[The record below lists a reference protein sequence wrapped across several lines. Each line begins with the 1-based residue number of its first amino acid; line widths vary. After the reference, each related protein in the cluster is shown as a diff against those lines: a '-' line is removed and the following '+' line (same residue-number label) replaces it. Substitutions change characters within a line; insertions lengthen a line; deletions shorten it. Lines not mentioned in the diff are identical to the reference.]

1 MSGVSD
7 DYFGPQVNGYFDFTV
22 LFEQAILSILPT
34 ALLIILAPIRIIW
47 LRGSDIRVRSGT
59 LLWLKLVA
67 IGVFTCLQI
76 VLVALWALPS
86 TPSTRTSVAESVLGL
101 VEAAAIASLSYTE
114 HKRSIRPS
122 ALLGLYLV
130 LTIVLDIAQARTL
143 WLRDGLTSV
152 AGVFTASLFAKV
164 VILALEETPKRVLLP
179 SSEKDVAV
187 ESTTG
192 VVSRSLFWW
201 LNSLFFQGFRLLIGL
216 EDLGAIDPKFDSA
229 RLLGMLDRSWAK
241 SKKDSNWSL
250 VFSTFWAFRTTFL
263 AGVFPRL
270 LFAGFTFAQ
279 PLLVNRIVNFV
290 GSPWTDDSKNIA
302 AGLVGATACIYVGL
316 AVSRCWYQ
324 HMTFQLVT
332 LFRGG
337 IVSLIFKK
345 TLNLDASAIKDSAP
359 VTLMSVDIENIA
371 VSMTFIHDVWAAAVE
386 LPVGIYLLY
395 RQVGPPCFLLLI
407 PGLLC
412 TGITTKLSAR
422 MAPARVAWNQG
433 VQKRV
438 SITSSMLNQIKGIKM
453 MGLTDHFSSIVQ
465 KLRATE
471 LKLSVKFR
479 VLITGLSVI
488 VGIAEQMTPVV
499 IIAAAVFW
507 TRSEQGLSIAE
518 AFTALSIIVLV
529 SGPLMKLIMS
539 IIQLMGA
546 FGCFMRIQSFLLLD
560 ELEDQRQILSKS
572 EKASLDSVHPRPSLH
587 GSDTQPLTPRSAEV
601 LASGVIEL
609 QSLKTKDRPVSIE
622 AGRPLVT
629 IQDANFSLKDGT
641 EILRNTSFTLRAGTI
656 SMVVGKVGSGK
667 SSLLKAILGELSISS
682 GTVTLYTS
690 SVAFCDQSPWL
701 RNVSVKDN
709 VTGQVPYDATWFS
722 AVVRACALD
731 QDISLFP
738 KAENTL
744 VGTGGIT
751 LSGGQKQRVALARA
765 VYSRKKLLLL
775 DDVFSGLD
783 NSTSKAV
790 FQRLLGPSGL
800 IRQAGMTVLLATNHV
815 NFLPAADYITMI
827 DDGAT
832 LHNQITFDSVP
843 RSVWGHLAEDVK
855 GKEPVPDDAEDS
867 DEHVEDAKPSKA
879 EAPVSTNPRVTE
891 AELTRQTGDT
901 EVYKLYFRSM
911 GWRMLGPFIFMSVL
925 FVALA
930 KLPQIW
936 LRIWTEEGTNERPAM
951 FFGIYLMFALL
962 CLVMNGVSISFWMLI
977 AIPRSAR
984 HLHQMLLDAVLAAPL
999 LFFTTTDSGVTLNR
1013 FSQDMA
1019 LIDHRLPMSAYAALH
1034 SILFV
1039 LAETAI
1045 IASGAT
1051 YVAALVPPSF
1061 AALYLLQKYYL
1072 RTSRQLRHIDL
1083 EAKSPLFTH
1092 FTEVLAGLPTLRAFA
1107 WRPAM
1112 LRESQ
1117 ALLDA
1122 SQRPYYLFFCVQRW
1136 LNVVLDLF
1144 VAGMA
1149 LVLVAFALFFG
1160 GTTTKGAIGLAMVNI
1175 ISFNQTLGNFIEMW
1189 TMLETSLG
1197 AITRLKYF
1205 VEFTPREDRE
1215 CERELPPPT
1224 WPENGKI
1231 EIGNATAS
1239 YSDDTDPVL
1248 KNITLTIHPGQKVG
1262 ICGRSGSG
1270 KSSLLLALL
1279 RLLDLQNPSG
1289 TLAVA
1294 SRSLLTAPRSA
1305 VRAALTTLPQDPVL
1319 LPGTVRDNIDPAGH
1333 NPDADLVSALRKTRV
1348 WDAVEARGGLD
1359 AEMAETGLSAGQKQ
1373 LFCLARAVLRRRRGG
1388 VVLLDEATS
1397 NVDHATDEEV
1407 RGVVMGEFEG
1417 VTVVEVAHRLEAIV
1431 GYDVVVVMDEGR
1443 VVERSHNLHPC
1454 PKIEQIRIRSEL
1466 RVPPPNRKLI
1476 TLTNPTAPLE
1486 ASHIKIPLPRTHGAE
1501 DVPRLGTQIAPP
1513 SKSRLPTGPP
1523 IKKSNPDRHAALV
1536 VRDGHQ
1542 RDRPRVPG
1550 PAHVGVEA
1558 EHILQVLQRGGHQPR
1573 AASSE
1578 ATTSTA

>member
-1 MSGVSD
+1 MSAAAD

-22 LFEQAILSILPT
+22 LFEQSILSILPT
-34 ALLIILAPIRIIW
+34 ALLILLAPIRITW
-47 LRGSDIRVRSGT
+47 LLRNDVHVRSGK
-59 LLWLKLVA
+59 LLWLKLAA
-67 IGVFTCLQI
+67 ISVFLCLQV

-101 VEAAAIASLSYTE
+101 VEAVSIAALSYTE

-122 ALLGLYLV
+122 ALLALYLV
-130 LTIVLDIAQARTL
+130 ITIVLDLAQVRTF
-143 WLRDGLTSV
+143 WLRDGLTAV
-152 AGVFTASLFAKV
+152 AGVFTTSLVVKV

-179 SSEKDVAV
+179 SSEKDVAI

-250 VFSTFWAFRTTFL
+250 IIATFWAFRTTFL
-263 AGVFPRL
+263 AAVLPRL

-345 TLNLDASAIKDSAP
+345 TLDLDASAIKDSAP

-386 LPVGIYLLY
+386 LPLGVYLLY

-407 PGLLC
+407 PGVVC
-412 TGITTKLSAR
+412 TSITTKLSAR
-422 MAPARVAWNQG
+422 MAPARIAWNAG

-438 SITSSMLNQIKGIKM
+438 SITSSMLNQMKGIKM
-453 MGLTDHFSSIVQ
+453 MGLTDYFSSIVQ
-465 KLRATE
+465 KLRVTE
-471 LKLSVKFR
+471 LKLSTKFR
-479 VLITGLSVI
+479 ILVTFLSVI
-488 VGIAEQMTPVV
+488 GGVAEQITPVI

-529 SGPLMKLIMS
+529 SGPLIKLISS

-546 FGCFMRIQSFLLLD
+546 FGCFTRIQDFLLLD
-560 ELEDQRQILSKS
+560 ELEDQRQVLSSS
-572 EKASLDSVHPRPSLH
+572 EKSSLESARPPSSFH
-587 GSDTQPLTPRSAEV
+587 GSDLQPLSAKGAEV
-601 LASGVIEL
+601 SNSSAVEL
-609 QSLKTKDRPVSIE
+609 QSLNITNRPPSIST
-622 AGRPLVT
+622 GNPIVN
-629 IQDANFSLKDGT
+629 ISDAKFALKDGT
-641 EILRNTSFTLRAGTI
+641 EILKDISLTLRKGTI
-656 SMVVGKVGSGK
+656 SMLVGRVGCGK
-667 SSLLKAILGELSISS
+667 SSLLKGILGELGIAA
-682 GTVTLYTS
+682 GTVTLHTS
-690 SVAFCDQSPWL
+690 SVAFCDQAPWL
-701 RNVSVKDN
+701 RNISIRDN
-709 VTGQVPYDATWFS
+709 IIGQVPYDAAWFT
-722 AVVRACALD
+722 AVIRACTLD
-731 QDISLFP
+731 QDIALFP
-738 KAENTL
+738 KREDTL
-744 VGTGGIT
+744 VGTGGVA

-790 FQRLLGPSGL
+790 FQRLLGPDGL
-800 IRQAGMTVLLATNHV
+800 LRQTGMTVFLATNHV
-815 NFLPAADYITMI
+815 NFLPAADCITMI
-827 DDGAT
+827 EDGT
-832 LHNQITFDSVP
+832 ILHNQVTFDSVP
-843 RSVWGHLAEDVK
+843 RSTWGHLAEEVK
-855 GKEPVPDDAEDS
+855 GKEPAADDDDDDDIEAPEK
-867 DEHVEDAKPSKA
+867 DATPAKA
-879 EAPVSTNPRVTE
+879 ETPAVPNAKITE
-891 AELTRQTGDT
+891 AELTRQKGDT
-901 EVYKLYFRSM
+901 EIYKLYFSSI
-911 GWRMLGPFIFMSVL
+911 GWRMLAPFIFMVVL
-925 FVALA
+925 FVATT
-930 KLPQIW
+930 KLPQVW
-936 LRIWTEEGTNERPAM
+936 LRLWTENGTNERPAM
-951 FFGIYLMFALL
+951 YFGVYVMFSIL
-962 CLVMNGVSISFWMLI
+962 CLLMNALSLSFWMLI
-977 AIPRSAR
+977 VIPRSAK

-999 LFFTTTDSGVTLNR
+999 FFFTTTDSGVTLNR
-1013 FSQDMA
+1013 FSQDMT
-1019 LIDHRLPMSAYAALH
+1019 LIDHRLPMSAFATLH
-1034 SILFV
+1034 SLLMV
-1039 LAETAI
+1039 VAETAL

-1051 YVAALVPPSF
+1051 YVAALIPPSF
-1061 AALYLLQKYYL
+1061 IALYLLQKYYL

-1092 FTEVLAGLPTLRAFA
+1092 FTEVLAGLPTLRAFS

-1149 LVLVAFALFFG
+1149 LVLVAFALHFNS
-1160 GTTTKGAIGLAMVNI
+1160 TTTKGAIGLAMVNI

-1189 TMLETSLG
+1189 TLLETSLG

-1205 VEFTPREDRE
+1205 IEYTPREDRE
-1215 CERELPPPT
+1215 GENHSPPPS
-1224 WPENGKI
+1224 WPDDGKI
-1231 EIGNATAS
+1231 EIKNATAS
-1239 YSDDTDPVL
+1239 YSDETDPVI
-1248 KNITLTIHPGQKVG
+1248 NNVTLTIQPGQKVG

-1270 KSSLLLALL
+1270 KSSLLLSLL
-1279 RLLDLQNPSG
+1279 RLLDLAPGSD
-1289 TLAVA
+1289 LSIA
-1294 SRSLLTAPRSA
+1294 SHSLTVMPRNK
-1305 VRAALTTLPQDPVL
+1305 VRKALTTLPQDPVL

-1333 NPDADLVSALRKTRV
+1333 TPDADLITALRKTRV
-1348 WDAVEARGGLD
+1348 WETLEARGGLD
-1359 AEMAETGLSAGQKQ
+1359 AEMSEAGLSAGQNQ
-1373 LFCLARAVLRRRRGG
+1373 LFCLARAMLHHRN

-1397 NVDHATDEEV
+1397 NVDHTTDGEV
-1407 RGVVMGEFEG
+1407 RKVLAEEFRDA
-1417 VTVVEVAHRLEAIV
+1417 TVVEVAHRLEAIV
-1431 GYDVVVVMDEGR
+1431 DYDVVVVMHEGKI
-1443 VVERSHNLHPC
+1443 VEVGNPR
-1454 PKIEQIRIRSEL
+1454 EL
-1466 RVPPPNRKLI
+1466 
-1476 TLTNPTAPLE
+1476 LE
-1486 ASHIKIPLPRTHGAE
+1486 RPSRFKSLWVSRGA
-1501 DVPRLGTQIAPP
+1501 
-1513 SKSRLPTGPP
+1513 
-1523 IKKSNPDRHAALV
+1523 
-1536 VRDGHQ
+1536 
-1542 RDRPRVPG
+1542 
-1550 PAHVGVEA
+1550 
-1558 EHILQVLQRGGHQPR
+1558 
-1573 AASSE
+1573 
-1578 ATTSTA
+1578 